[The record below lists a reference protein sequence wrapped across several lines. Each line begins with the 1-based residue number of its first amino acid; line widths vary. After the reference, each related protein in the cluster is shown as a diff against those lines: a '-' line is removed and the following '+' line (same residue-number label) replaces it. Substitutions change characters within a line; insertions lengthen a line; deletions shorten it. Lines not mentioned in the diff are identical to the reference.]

1 MNALHNE
8 ETLAAYALGELDAS
22 QQVAVSEFV
31 KTDAAA
37 RETVDEYR
45 QVARLAKQAIKSSP
59 QLELDEL
66 RRKRILLQ
74 AQKPPLGSLFL
85 KRFVA
90 VAAAALLLIVGAS
103 IVVPTVE
110 NYRSTGGLST
120 ASLSTAPPQA
130 EVVNWVDGDVES
142 FGRGVEKVAEG
153 LEERAYF
160 AGFPVASPAGGA
172 GRTGGEEEGA
182 DEKGAMRGLV
192 PSSPQP
198 DRYLIKTASVNI
210 ETGDARKASADF
222 AAQAASLGGFV
233 GNLNENTDNLGRHMV
248 MLEVRVPADKLDGA
262 LQALDAFGKV
272 LDKQVNAQDVTEEY
286 VDNESRIRNLTK
298 TEERLLDHLGKTST
312 MDNTL
317 KIEAEL
323 NRVREQLELI
333 QGRQRVLSHRVAFSS
348 IRATFSETPKP
359 ESIVPP
365 QTFSSGKVLTEA
377 VRSLIAFGREF
388 VTKLIW
394 VAVWTPVWAPFV
406 LAGLLIWRRIA
417 RA

>member
-1 MNALHNE
+1 MNSIYNE
-8 ETLAAYALGELDAS
+8 EMLAAFALDELETS
-22 QQVAVSEFV
+22 QQAVVSEFV
-31 KTDAAA
+31 QTNSAA
-37 RETVDEYR
+37 RETVEEYR
-45 QVARLAKQAIKSSP
+45 HVARLAKQAIKYSP

-66 RRKRILLQ
+66 RRNRILLQ
-74 AQKPPLGSLFL
+74 AQKPPLGSFIL

-90 VAAAALLLIVGAS
+90 VAAAALLLIAGAS
-103 IVVPTVE
+103 IIVPAAKKV
-110 NYRSTGGLST
+110 SST
-120 ASLSTAPPQA
+120 AGMSTAPPQA
-130 EVVNWVDGDVES
+130 DVAIRRDGDVES
-142 FGRGVEKVAEG
+142 FGRGAEEVAAG
-153 LEERAYF
+153 REERAYF
-160 AGFPVASPAGGA
+160 VGFPVASPAGDA
-172 GRTGGEEEGA
+172 GSTGGEGKGA

-198 DRYLIKTASVNI
+198 DRYLIKTASVDI
-210 ETGDARKASADF
+210 ETADARKAAADF
-222 AAQAASLGGFV
+222 AAQAAALGGFV
-233 GNLNENTDNLGRHMV
+233 GNLNETTDNLGRHMV

-272 LDKQVNAQDVTEEY
+272 LDKQVKAQDVTEEY

-348 IRATFSETPKP
+348 IRATFTETPKA
-359 ESIVPP
+359 ESVVPP
-365 QTFSSGKVLTEA
+365 QTFSIGKVLTEA
-377 VRSLIAFGREF
+377 VRSLIGFGREF

-406 LAGLLIWRRIA
+406 LAGLLIWRRFA
-417 RA
+417 RETSGA